1 MNNLVNWFT
10 KRNLL
15 ITAFLLGGLS
25 FFFGYVSS
33 NNECF
38 LAYKQC
44 ESVAYTLII
53 FIPLFVLAIPFSF
66 TKESTFISWR
76 KFLSWWI
83 PLSVLLIILSPLS
96 PADLSPIYKKSV
108 FWIMGGGLTIIS
120 LILIFYKSLKK

>member
-10 KRNLL
+10 KRKLL
-15 ITAFLLGGLS
+15 IVSFLLSILS
-25 FFFGYVSS
+25 FYFGYIST

-44 ESVAYTLII
+44 DSVAYTFII
-53 FIPLFVLAIPFSF
+53 FVPLFLLTIPFYF

-83 PLSVLLIILSPLS
+83 PLSVLLIILSPHS
-96 PADLSPIYKKSV
+96 PADLSPIYKKTI
-108 FWIMGGGLTIIS
+108 FWIMGGGLIFIS
-120 LILIFYKSLKK
+120 FIFLFVKNKK